1 MTTPFKKKK
10 TPMGVKKPKGQYVTI
25 SGKKVFTQDPKTIFR
40 EESLKTMGK
49 AVDKTAKF
57 FKDLFK

>member
-10 TPMGVKKPKGQYVTI
+10 LPMGVKKPKGKYVTI

-40 EESLKTMGK
+40 DNLLNKTS
-49 AVDKTAKF
+49 KF